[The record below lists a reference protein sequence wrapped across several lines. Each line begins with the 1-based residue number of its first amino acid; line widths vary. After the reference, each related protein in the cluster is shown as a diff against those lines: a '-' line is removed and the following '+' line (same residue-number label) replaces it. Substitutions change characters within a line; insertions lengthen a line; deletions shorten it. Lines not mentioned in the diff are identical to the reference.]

1 MILTEAV
8 DRGTFFKMRAQMMNV
23 HADLRKSLEEH
34 VCSMAGDAARIA
46 RNLFSG
52 AYEDFLMLRRL
63 SHVHAGSCGL
73 VQEGALNRMHCE
85 RPEDGTAVTCTVCC
99 GGGQG
104 NVHSVGRE
112 CGAVDAPVVSTHAY
126 VHRFKG
132 VTSTHAEHTKNRL
145 ITF

>member
-1 MILTEAV
+1 
-8 DRGTFFKMRAQMMNV
+8 MNV
-23 HADLRKSLEEH
+23 HANLRKSLEEH
-34 VCSMAGDAARIA
+34 VCSMADDAAQIA
-46 RNLFSG
+46 RNLFG
-52 AYEDFLMLRRL
+52 CVTAYEDFLMLRRL

-132 VTSTHAEHTKNRL
+132 VTSTRGAKVSTALSGAHQK
-145 ITF
+145 